1 MDAEYRTLIAETID
15 KRAKEYADLSDEIW
29 GYAEPRFQEYESSR
43 AQQEFFKSRGFSVKA
58 GLAGEETAFIA
69 EYGSGK
75 PVIAFL
81 GEFDALSSLQ
91 QEADCTERRP
101 IPGKENGH
109 GCGHHLLGTGAIG
122 AALLYRDYLK
132 ENGTKVYI
140 RDNIIYLSLS
150 DMRNFF
156 DKYIYVDEKYGKVIS
171 TYNSNIVTLDINN
184 GQMHLNDGN
193 VSTVQTPLKVDD
205 VLYIPFSQMEEAY
218 DATCTYISETD
229 TVIIDTEDRDKTFAT
244 LAKDTNLKS
253 RTRNL
258 SRTIAKLEENEEVM
272 IVEQDDDWSEV
283 RTSKGKIG
291 YINNSAIG
299 SKSEVKS
306 TKTEE
311 DKSDE
316 KINMFW
322 DYFYAEE
329 SIPDRTGQSFEGVN
343 VVSPSFFIL
352 DSNGEIRTN
361 IGYRGEA
368 YINWV
373 HSNGYEVWAMFSND
387 SLQQLTS
394 NIINDY
400 EARENLILDI
410 VELAKQYGLDGIN
423 IDFEN
428 MYRED
433 EDIFSRFIIEL
444 EPRLRAV
451 GKTLSVDV
459 TAPDG
464 ADSWSMCYD
473 RNVIGDVADYIV
485 FMAYDQYGEAS
496 TEPGTTSGYEWV
508 KVNLDKFVETEEI
521 ESEKIILGL
530 PFYTRVWTT
539 QNGELVRTDVVA
551 MKNVDANIPTGVEKV
566 WDEVTRQNYI
576 KYDSNGY
583 TREMWIEDIESYK
596 EKLLL
601 INEYGLGGV
610 ANWCKDM
617 EPEEI
622 WSVIN
627 ANL

>member
-1 MDAEYRTLIAETID
+1 MKAKKVVIIIILLIFLAII
-15 KRAKEYADLSDEIW
+15 AVGALYAVKKLAPGFANEEISDMTNLVIN
-29 GYAEPRFQEYESSR
+29 
-43 AQQEFFKSRGFSVKA
+43 
-58 GLAGEETAFIA
+58 
-69 EYGSGK
+69 GSN
-75 PVIAFL
+75 V
-81 GEFDALSSLQ
+81 
-91 QEADCTERRP
+91 T
-101 IPGKENGH
+101 
-109 GCGHHLLGTGAIG
+109 
-122 AALLYRDYLK
+122 DYLK
-132 ENGTKVYI
+132 ENNTKVYVK
-140 RDNIIYLSLS
+140 DNVTYLSLS
-150 DMRNFF
+150 DMQNFF
-156 DKYIYVDEKYGKVIS
+156 DKYIYIDEKYGKVIS

-184 GQMHLNDGN
+184 GQMQLNDGN
-193 VSTVQTPLKVDD
+193 VSVVQTPLKVDD

-291 YINNSAIG
+291 YIENSAIG
-299 SKSEVKS
+299 EKKEIPAKVK
-306 TKTEE
+306 TAENNETE
-311 DKSDE
+311 KV
-316 KINMFW
+316 NMFW
-322 DYFYAEE
+322 DYFYSEE
-329 SIPDRTGQSFEGVN
+329 SLPDRTGESYEGVN
-343 VVSPSFFIL
+343 VVSPSFFVL
-352 DSNGEIRTN
+352 DSTGAIRES
-361 IGYRGEA
+361 IGSKGDA
-368 YINWV
+368 YINWA
-373 HSNGYEVWAMFSND
+373 HGNGYEVWAMFSND

-394 NIINDY
+394 QILNDY
-400 EARENLILDI
+400 EARENLILNI
-410 VELAKQYGLDGIN
+410 VQKVKQYNLDGIN

-428 MYRED
+428 MYMD
-433 EDIFSRFIIEL
+433 DADVFSRFIIEL
-444 EPRLRAV
+444 EPRLKIL

-464 ADSWSMCYD
+464 AESWSMCYD

-521 ESEKIILGL
+521 EPEKIILGL

-551 MKNVDANIPTGVEKV
+551 MKNVDGNIPTGVEKI

-601 INEYGLGGV
+601 INEYSLGGV

-617 EPEEI
+617 ETTEI

-627 ANL
+627 ENL

>member
-1 MDAEYRTLIAETID
+1 MKAKKVVIIIILLIFLAIIIVGALYAV
-15 KRAKEYADLSDEIW
+15 KRLAP
-29 GYAEPRFQEYESSR
+29 GYAN
-43 AQQEFFKSRGFSVKA
+43 
-58 GLAGEETAFIA
+58 EEISDMTNLVIN
-69 EYGSGK
+69 GSN
-75 PVIAFL
+75 V
-81 GEFDALSSLQ
+81 
-91 QEADCTERRP
+91 T
-101 IPGKENGH
+101 
-109 GCGHHLLGTGAIG
+109 
-122 AALLYRDYLK
+122 DYLK

-184 GQMHLNDGN
+184 GQMQLNDGN
-193 VSTVQTPLKVDD
+193 VSTAQTPFQADG
-205 VLYIPFSQMEEAY
+205 VLYVPFSEMEEAY

-244 LAKDTNLKS
+244 LTKNTNLKS

-258 SRTIAKLEENEEVM
+258 SRTIAKLEESEEVM
-272 IVEQDDDWSEV
+272 IIEEDGDWSEI

-291 YINNSAIG
+291 YISNSAIG
-299 SKSEVKS
+299 N
-306 TKTEE
+306 KTEVHATKVTE
-311 DKSDE
+311 ENTSNE

-322 DYFYAEE
+322 DYFYSEE

-343 VVSPSFFIL
+343 VVSPSFFVL
-352 DSNGEIRTN
+352 NSDGEIRTN

-368 YINWV
+368 YINWA
-373 HSNGYEVWAMFSND
+373 HGNGYEVWAMFSND

-394 NIINDY
+394 DIINDY
-400 EARENLILDI
+400 EARENLILNI

-433 EDIFSRFIIEL
+433 EDMFSRFIIEL
-444 EPRLRAV
+444 EPRLKAI

-496 TEPGTTSGYEWV
+496 TQAGTTSGYEWV

-576 KYDSNGY
+576 KYDSNGS

-622 WSVIN
+622 WSVII

>member
-1 MDAEYRTLIAETID
+1 
-15 KRAKEYADLSDEIW
+15 
-29 GYAEPRFQEYESSR
+29 
-43 AQQEFFKSRGFSVKA
+43 
-58 GLAGEETAFIA
+58 
-69 EYGSGK
+69 
-75 PVIAFL
+75 
-81 GEFDALSSLQ
+81 
-91 QEADCTERRP
+91 
-101 IPGKENGH
+101 
-109 GCGHHLLGTGAIG
+109 
-122 AALLYRDYLK
+122 
-132 ENGTKVYI
+132 
-140 RDNIIYLSLS
+140 
-150 DMRNFF
+150 
-156 DKYIYVDEKYGKVIS
+156 
-171 TYNSNIVTLDINN
+171 
-184 GQMHLNDGN
+184 
-193 VSTVQTPLKVDD
+193 
-205 VLYIPFSQMEEAY
+205 
-218 DATCTYISETD
+218 
-229 TVIIDTEDRDKTFAT
+229 
-244 LAKDTNLKS
+244 
-253 RTRNL
+253 
-258 SRTIAKLEENEEVM
+258 M
-272 IVEQDDDWSEV
+272 IVEEDGDWSEV

-291 YINNSAIG
+291 YIENSAIG

-311 DKSDE
+311 DKSNE

-322 DYFYAEE
+322 DYFYSEE

-343 VVSPSFFIL
+343 V
-352 DSNGEIRTN
+352 N
-361 IGYRGEA
+361 IGYRGET
-368 YINWV
+368 YINWA
-373 HSNGYEVWAMFSND
+373 HGNGYEVWAMFSND

-394 NIINDY
+394 DIINDY
-400 EARENLILDI
+400 EARKNLILDI

-433 EDIFSRFIIEL
+433 EDMFSRFIIEL
-444 EPRLRAV
+444 EPRLKAI

-521 ESEKIILGL
+521 KPEKIILGL

-551 MKNVDANIPTGVEKV
+551 MKNVDTNIPAGVEKV

-627 ANL
+627 ENL

>member
-1 MDAEYRTLIAETID
+1 MKKIVKILIILIFLAIIIVGALYAV
-15 KRAKEYADLSDEIW
+15 KRLAP
-29 GYAEPRFQEYESSR
+29 GYAN
-43 AQQEFFKSRGFSVKA
+43 
-58 GLAGEETAFIA
+58 EEISDMTNLVIN
-69 EYGSGK
+69 GSN
-75 PVIAFL
+75 V
-81 GEFDALSSLQ
+81 
-91 QEADCTERRP
+91 T
-101 IPGKENGH
+101 
-109 GCGHHLLGTGAIG
+109 
-122 AALLYRDYLK
+122 DYLK
-132 ENGTKVYI
+132 ENNTKVYV

-150 DMRNFF
+150 DMQNFF

-184 GQMHLNDGN
+184 GQMQLNDGN
-193 VSTVQTPLKVDD
+193 VNTAQIPFEADG
-205 VLYIPFSQMEEAY
+205 VLYVPFSQMEEAF

-244 LAKDTNLKS
+244 LTKNTNLKS

-258 SRTIAKLEENEEVM
+258 SRTIANLEENEEVM
-272 IVEQDDDWSEV
+272 IIEENDEWSEV

-291 YINNSAIG
+291 YISNSVIG
-299 SKSEVKS
+299 N
-306 TKTEE
+306 KTEVHATEVTE
-311 DKSDE
+311 DNTSNE

-322 DYFYAEE
+322 DYFYSEE

-343 VVSPSFFIL
+343 VVSPSFFVL
-352 DSNGEIRTN
+352 NSDGEIRTN

-368 YINWV
+368 YLNWA

-394 NIINDY
+394 DIINDY

-410 VELAKQYGLDGIN
+410 VELAKQYGVDGIN

-433 EDIFSRFIIEL
+433 EDMFSRFIIEL
-444 EPRLRAV
+444 EPRLRTV

-521 ESEKIILGL
+521 EPEKIILGL

-617 EPEEI
+617 ELEEI
-622 WSVIN
+622 WNVIN
-627 ANL
+627 ENL

>member
-1 MDAEYRTLIAETID
+1 MKAKKVVIIIILLIFLAIIIVGALYAV
-15 KRAKEYADLSDEIW
+15 KRLAP
-29 GYAEPRFQEYESSR
+29 GYAN
-43 AQQEFFKSRGFSVKA
+43 
-58 GLAGEETAFIA
+58 EEISDMTNLVIN
-69 EYGSGK
+69 GSN
-75 PVIAFL
+75 V
-81 GEFDALSSLQ
+81 
-91 QEADCTERRP
+91 T
-101 IPGKENGH
+101 
-109 GCGHHLLGTGAIG
+109 
-122 AALLYRDYLK
+122 DYLK
-132 ENGTKVYI
+132 ENNRKVYVK
-140 RDNIIYLSLS
+140 DNIIFLSLS

-184 GQMHLNDGN
+184 GQIQLNDGN
-193 VSTVQTPLKVDD
+193 VSVVQTPLKVDD

-306 TKTEE
+306 TKTEK

-343 VVSPSFFIL
+343 VVSPSFFVL
-352 DSNGEIRTN
+352 NSDGEIRTN

-368 YINWV
+368 YINWA
-373 HSNGYEVWAMFSND
+373 HGNGYEVWAMFSND

-400 EARENLILDI
+400 EARENLILNI
-410 VELAKQYGLDGIN
+410 VQKAKQYNLDGIN

-428 MYRED
+428 MYMED
-433 EDIFSRFIIEL
+433 ADVFSRFIIEL
-444 EPRLRAV
+444 EPRLKIL

-464 ADSWSMCYD
+464 AESWSMCYD

-521 ESEKIILGL
+521 EPEKIILGL

-539 QNGELVRTDVVA
+539 QNGNLVRTDVVA
-551 MKNVDANIPTGVEKV
+551 MKNVDTNIPAGVEKV

-583 TREMWIEDIESYK
+583 TREMWIEDIDSYK

-627 ANL
+627 ENL

>member
-1 MDAEYRTLIAETID
+1 MKAKKVVIIIILLIFLAIIIVGALYAV
-15 KRAKEYADLSDEIW
+15 KRLAP
-29 GYAEPRFQEYESSR
+29 GYAN
-43 AQQEFFKSRGFSVKA
+43 
-58 GLAGEETAFIA
+58 EEISDMTNLVIN
-69 EYGSGK
+69 GSN
-75 PVIAFL
+75 V
-81 GEFDALSSLQ
+81 
-91 QEADCTERRP
+91 T
-101 IPGKENGH
+101 
-109 GCGHHLLGTGAIG
+109 
-122 AALLYRDYLK
+122 DYLK

-184 GQMHLNDGN
+184 GQMQLNDGN
-193 VSTVQTPLKVDD
+193 VSTAQTPFQADG
-205 VLYIPFSQMEEAY
+205 VLYVPFSEMEEAY

-244 LAKDTNLKS
+244 LTKNTNLKS

-272 IVEQDDDWSEV
+272 IIEEDGDWSEI

-291 YINNSAIG
+291 YISNSAIG
-299 SKSEVKS
+299 N
-306 TKTEE
+306 KTEVHATE
-311 DKSDE
+311 VTEENTSNE

-322 DYFYAEE
+322 DYFYSEE
-329 SIPDRTGQSFEGVN
+329 SIPDRAGQSFEGVN
-343 VVSPSFFIL
+343 VVSPSFFVL
-352 DSNGEIRTN
+352 NSDGEIRTN

-368 YINWV
+368 YINWA
-373 HSNGYEVWAMFSND
+373 HGNGYEVWAMFSND

-394 NIINDY
+394 DIINDY
-400 EARENLILDI
+400 EARENLILNI

-433 EDIFSRFIIEL
+433 EDMFSRFIIEL
-444 EPRLRAV
+444 EPRLKAI

-496 TEPGTTSGYEWV
+496 TQAGTTSGYEWV

-521 ESEKIILGL
+521 EPEKIILGL
-530 PFYTRVWTT
+530 PF
-539 QNGELVRTDVVA
+539 
-551 MKNVDANIPTGVEKV
+551 
-566 WDEVTRQNYI
+566 
-576 KYDSNGY
+576 
-583 TREMWIEDIESYK
+583 
-596 EKLLL
+596 
-601 INEYGLGGV
+601 
-610 ANWCKDM
+610 
-617 EPEEI
+617 
-622 WSVIN
+622 
-627 ANL
+627 

>member
-1 MDAEYRTLIAETID
+1 MKAKKVVIIIILLIFLAII
-15 KRAKEYADLSDEIW
+15 AVGALYAVKKLAPGFANEEISDMTNLVIN
-29 GYAEPRFQEYESSR
+29 
-43 AQQEFFKSRGFSVKA
+43 
-58 GLAGEETAFIA
+58 
-69 EYGSGK
+69 GSN
-75 PVIAFL
+75 V
-81 GEFDALSSLQ
+81 
-91 QEADCTERRP
+91 T
-101 IPGKENGH
+101 
-109 GCGHHLLGTGAIG
+109 
-122 AALLYRDYLK
+122 DYLE
-132 ENGTKVYI
+132 ENNTKVYVK
-140 RDNIIYLSLS
+140 DNVTYLSLR
-150 DMRNFF
+150 DMQNFF
-156 DKYIYVDEKYGKVIS
+156 DKYIYIDEKYGKVIS

-184 GQMHLNDGN
+184 GQMQLNDGN
-193 VSTVQTPLKVDD
+193 VSVVQTPLKVDD

-343 VVSPSFFIL
+343 IVSPSFFIL
-352 DSNGEIRTN
+352 DSNGEIKTN

-368 YINWV
+368 YINWA
-373 HSNGYEVWAMFSND
+373 HSNGYEVWSMFSND

-394 NIINDY
+394 QILNDY
-400 EARENLILDI
+400 EARENLILNI
-410 VELAKQYGLDGIN
+410 VQKAKQYNLDGIN

-428 MYRED
+428 MYMED
-433 EDIFSRFIIEL
+433 ADVFSRFIIEL
-444 EPRLRAV
+444 EPRLKIL

-464 ADSWSMCYD
+464 AESWSMCYD

-521 ESEKIILGL
+521 EPEKIILGL

-539 QNGELVRTDVVA
+539 QNGNLVRTDVVA
-551 MKNVDANIPTGVEKV
+551 MKNVDTNIPAGVEKV

-583 TREMWIEDIESYK
+583 TREMWIENIDSYK

-601 INEYGLGGV
+601 INEYDLGGV

-627 ANL
+627 ENL

>member
-1 MDAEYRTLIAETID
+1 MKAKKVVIIIILLIFLAII
-15 KRAKEYADLSDEIW
+15 AVGALYAVKKLAPGFANEEISDMTNLVIN
-29 GYAEPRFQEYESSR
+29 
-43 AQQEFFKSRGFSVKA
+43 
-58 GLAGEETAFIA
+58 
-69 EYGSGK
+69 GSN
-75 PVIAFL
+75 V
-81 GEFDALSSLQ
+81 
-91 QEADCTERRP
+91 T
-101 IPGKENGH
+101 
-109 GCGHHLLGTGAIG
+109 
-122 AALLYRDYLK
+122 DYLK
-132 ENGTKVYI
+132 ENNTKVYVK
-140 RDNIIYLSLS
+140 DNVTYLSLS
-150 DMRNFF
+150 DMQNFF

-184 GQMHLNDGN
+184 GQMQLNDGN
-193 VSTVQTPLKVDD
+193 VSVVQTPLKVDD

-352 DSNGEIRTN
+352 DSNGEIKTN

-368 YINWV
+368 YINWA
-373 HSNGYEVWAMFSND
+373 HSNGYEVWSMFSND

-394 NIINDY
+394 QILNDY
-400 EARENLILDI
+400 EARENLILNI
-410 VELAKQYGLDGIN
+410 VQKVKQYNLDGIN

-428 MYRED
+428 MYMD
-433 EDIFSRFIIEL
+433 DADVFSRFIIEL
-444 EPRLRAV
+444 EPRLKIL

-464 ADSWSMCYD
+464 AESWSMCYD

-521 ESEKIILGL
+521 EPEKIILGL

-539 QNGELVRTDVVA
+539 QNGNLVRTDVVA
-551 MKNVDANIPTGVEKV
+551 MKNVDTNIPAGVEKV

-583 TREMWIEDIESYK
+583 TREMWIEDIDSYK
-596 EKLLL
+596 EKLQL

-627 ANL
+627 ENL

>member
-1 MDAEYRTLIAETID
+1 MKKIVKILIILIFLAIIIVGALYAV
-15 KRAKEYADLSDEIW
+15 KRLAP
-29 GYAEPRFQEYESSR
+29 GYAN
-43 AQQEFFKSRGFSVKA
+43 
-58 GLAGEETAFIA
+58 EEISDMTNLVIN
-69 EYGSGK
+69 GSN
-75 PVIAFL
+75 V
-81 GEFDALSSLQ
+81 
-91 QEADCTERRP
+91 T
-101 IPGKENGH
+101 
-109 GCGHHLLGTGAIG
+109 
-122 AALLYRDYLK
+122 DYLK
-132 ENGTKVYI
+132 ENYTKVYVK
-140 RDNIIYLSLS
+140 DNIIFLSLS

-184 GQMHLNDGN
+184 GQIQLNDGN
-193 VSTVQTPLKVDD
+193 VSMAQTPFEVDG
-205 VLYIPFSQMEEAY
+205 VLYVPFSQMEEAY

-244 LAKDTNLKS
+244 LTKNTNLKS

-272 IVEQDDDWSEV
+272 IVEQDDSWSEV

-291 YINNSAIG
+291 YIENSAIG

-306 TKTEE
+306 TKTED
-311 DKSDE
+311 DKSNE

-322 DYFYAEE
+322 DYFYSEE

-343 VVSPSFFIL
+343 VVSPSFFVL
-352 DSNGEIRTN
+352 NSDGEIRTN

-368 YINWV
+368 YINWA
-373 HSNGYEVWAMFSND
+373 HGNGYEVWAMFSND

-394 NIINDY
+394 DIINDY

-433 EDIFSRFIIEL
+433 EDMFSRFIIEL
-444 EPRLRAV
+444 EPRLRTV

-521 ESEKIILGL
+521 EPEKIILGL

-617 EPEEI
+617 ELEEI
-622 WSVIN
+622 WNVIN
-627 ANL
+627 ENL

>member
-1 MDAEYRTLIAETID
+1 MKKIVKILIILIFLAIIIVGALYAV
-15 KRAKEYADLSDEIW
+15 KRLAP
-29 GYAEPRFQEYESSR
+29 GYAN
-43 AQQEFFKSRGFSVKA
+43 
-58 GLAGEETAFIA
+58 EEISDMTNLVIN
-69 EYGSGK
+69 GSN
-75 PVIAFL
+75 V
-81 GEFDALSSLQ
+81 
-91 QEADCTERRP
+91 T
-101 IPGKENGH
+101 
-109 GCGHHLLGTGAIG
+109 
-122 AALLYRDYLK
+122 DYLK
-132 ENGTKVYI
+132 ENNRKVYVK
-140 RDNIIYLSLS
+140 DNIIFLSLS

-184 GQMHLNDGN
+184 GQIQLNDGN
-193 VSTVQTPLKVDD
+193 VSMAQTPFEVDG
-205 VLYIPFSQMEEAY
+205 VLYVPFSQMEEAY

-244 LAKDTNLKS
+244 LTKNTNLKS

-272 IVEQDDDWSEV
+272 IVEQDDSWSEV

-291 YINNSAIG
+291 YIENSAIG

-306 TKTEE
+306 TKTED
-311 DKSDE
+311 DKSNE

-322 DYFYAEE
+322 DYFYSEE

-343 VVSPSFFIL
+343 VVSPSFFVL
-352 DSNGEIRTN
+352 NSDGEIRTN

-368 YINWV
+368 YINWA
-373 HSNGYEVWAMFSND
+373 HGNGYEVWAMFSND

-394 NIINDY
+394 DIINDY

-433 EDIFSRFIIEL
+433 EDMFSRFIIEL
-444 EPRLRAV
+444 EPRLRTV

-521 ESEKIILGL
+521 EPEKIILGL

-617 EPEEI
+617 ELEEI
-622 WSVIN
+622 WNVIN
-627 ANL
+627 ENL